1 MKRIMLGLSLC
12 VAFGAN
18 AQKRLDLNVK
28 IPGLPNGDTVVLWGP
43 LTNTVDT
50 AIVKNNSIHFDKD
63 MTAGGSTYIMQVGN
77 DGNEQHGTFL
87 YLEAGKMNIT
97 GKGPF
102 FKDAVMTGSPF
113 VADWVDIS
121 KNILVGDTLSTEK
134 DALTNRMNAASQI
147 GDADAANEALNAI
160 NALNKSQVDACL
172 KWINN
177 HPNSGVSSFLINAY
191 LAPAMGRDDLVALI
205 NKLGPDVQNTFTIK
219 KMLTGLIGGSN
230 FGKLLNNPAP
240 AVSVP
245 DAGGKAISLADF
257 KGKYVLLDFWAS
269 WCKPCRAIT
278 PALAAAYE
286 KYKNKGFTILSVSL
300 DDNKAKWLQ
309 AIAEDKMVWPQ
320 GCDLKAAASPAAVA
334 YGVQAIPASMLV
346 DPNGKIIVVGI
357 AGDALDAKLAELLK

>member
-1 MKRIMLGLSLC
+1 MKKMMLGLSLC

-28 IPGLPNGDTVVLWGP
+28 IPGLPNGDTVILWGP
-43 LTNTVDT
+43 LANTVDT
-50 AIVKNNSIHFDKD
+50 AIVKNSTIHFDKD
-63 MTAGGSTYIMQVGN
+63 MTAGGSTYIMQVGM
-77 DGNEQHGTFL
+77 DANEQHGTFL

-97 GKGPF
+97 GKGPY
-102 FKDAVMTGSPF
+102 FKDVVMTGSPF

-121 KNILVGDTLSTEK
+121 KNILVGDTISIQKEAT
-134 DALTNRMNAASQI
+134 TNRMNAAIQI
-147 GDADAANEALNAI
+147 GDADAAKEASDAL
-160 NALNKSQVDACL
+160 NALNKSQIDACL
-172 KWINN
+172 KWINS

-191 LAPAMGRDDLVALI
+191 LATAMEKSDLVALI

-219 KMLTGLIGGSN
+219 KMMTGLTGGS

-240 AVSVP
+240 AVSIP
-245 DAGGKAISLADF
+245 DASGKTISLADF

-269 WCKPCRAIT
+269 WCKPCRALT
-278 PALAAAYE
+278 PALAASYE

-300 DDNKAKWLQ
+300 DENKAKWLQ

-320 GCDLKAAASPAAVA
+320 GCDLKAAASPVAVA

-346 DPNGKIIVVGI
+346 DPNGKIIIVGI
-357 AGDALDAKLAELLK
+357 AGEALDAKLAELLK